1 MNTATALQSDAIW
14 LRTANYDVA
23 ALNPKLAARL
33 PELESAL
40 RTGVSASP
48 DSSRNDFYDVELVDG
63 WAYIHVR
70 DDKQTVYLVAYSRA

>member
-14 LRTANYDVA
+14 LRTPNYDVA

-33 PELESAL
+33 PELEHAL

-48 DSSRNDFYDVELVDG
+48 DSSRNDFYDVELADG

-70 DDKQTVYLVAYSRA
+70 DDRQTVYLVAYSHA